1 MDSKPLSL
9 RLPSETRSWLQRF
22 SRGRATLS
30 SMAAR
35 LLEEARRRTIFPGIS
50 FTDTPNGRRAIVE
63 GSDILVATVWQFQ
76 QTTAAD
82 AITLTDHFGWSLQQ
96 SIAAISYSNAFPNEV
111 AADASDILPTLQ
123 PRSPRSSDPAAPAVP
138 LPDPTPSVRI
148 SHPFSSLIEAAKE
161 ARLLA
166 HAPYSRFKVGAALL
180 GKGWKL
186 FKGCNVE
193 NLSYGLTICAERN
206 AIFQAI
212 ASGVSQ
218 FEAIAIV
225 ADTRHPISPCGACR
239 QVMAEFGNFRILS
252 ATLSGEVFES
262 TVDTLLPRSHTGI
275 LDLD

>member
-1 MDSKPLSL
+1 MHSKPLSL

-35 LLEEARRRTIFPGIS
+35 LLEEARRRTLFPGIS
-50 FTDTPNGRRAIVE
+50 FADTTSGRRAIIE
-63 GSDILVATVWQFQ
+63 GSQTLVATVWQYQ
-76 QTTAAD
+76 QSSNAD
-82 AITLTDHFGWSLQQ
+82 AIALTDHFGWSLQQ
-96 SIAAISYSNAFPNEV
+96 SIAAISYANSFPDEI
-111 AADASDILPTLQ
+111 AADAADLTCDSLSSHSSNPST
-123 PRSPRSSDPAAPAVP
+123 PAVSDPN
-138 LPDPTPSVRI
+138 PTPSVRI
-148 SHPFSSLIEAAKE
+148 SHPFSSLIEAAKD
-161 ARLLA
+161 ARLHA

-206 AIFQAI
+206 AIFQAL
-212 ASGVSQ
+212 AAGVSQ

>member
-30 SMAAR
+30 GMAAR
-35 LLEEARRRTIFPGIS
+35 LLEEARRRTLFPGIS
-50 FTDTPNGRRAIVE
+50 FADTPNGRRATIE
-63 GSDILVATVWQFQ
+63 GSNTLVATVWQYQ
-76 QTTAAD
+76 QTSHAD
-82 AITLTDHFGWSLQQ
+82 AIALTDHFGWALQQ
-96 SIAAISYSNAFPNEV
+96 SIAAITYASAFPDEI
-111 AADASDILPTLQ
+111 AADAADLPSLALSTH
-123 PRSPRSSDPAAPAVP
+123 PSNPSSPADSDPDPAP
-138 LPDPTPSVRI
+138 SIRI

-161 ARLLA
+161 ARLNA

-193 NLSYGLTICAERN
+193 NLSYGLTVCAERN
-206 AIFQAI
+206 AIFQAL

-262 TVDTLLPRSHTGI
+262 TVDALLPRSRTGI

>member
-63 GSDILVATVWQFQ
+63 GSNTLVATVWQFQ
-76 QTTAAD
+76 QATNAD

-96 SIAAISYSNAFPNEV
+96 SIAAIDYANAFPNEV
-111 AADASDILPTLQ
+111 AADAADLPSHILATHPSNPSTPADSD
-123 PRSPRSSDPAAPAVP
+123 
-138 LPDPTPSVRI
+138 PDPTPSVRI

-161 ARLLA
+161 ARLNA

-212 ASGVSQ
+212 ASSVSQ

>member
-35 LLEEARRRTIFPGIS
+35 LLEEARRRTLFPGIS
-50 FTDTPNGRRAIVE
+50 FTDTPNGRRAIIE
-63 GSDILVATVWQFQ
+63 GSNTLVATVWQYQ
-76 QTTAAD
+76 QTSHAD
-82 AITLTDHFGWSLQQ
+82 AIALTDHFRWSLQQ
-96 SIAAISYSNAFPNEV
+96 SIAAISYANAFPDEV
-111 AADASDILPTLQ
+111 SADAADLPSLALPTH
-123 PRSPRSSDPAAPAVP
+123 PSNPSSPAHPDSDPDPAP
-138 LPDPTPSVRI
+138 SIRI
-148 SHPFSSLIEAAKE
+148 SHPFSSLIEAAKD
-161 ARLLA
+161 ARLHA

-212 ASGVSQ
+212 ASDVSQ

-239 QVMAEFGNFRILS
+239 QVMTEFGNFRILS

-262 TVDTLLPRSHTGI
+262 TVDTLLPRSRTGI

>member
-9 RLPSETRSWLQRF
+9 RLPSETRLWLQRF

-35 LLEEARRRTIFPGIS
+35 LLEEARRRTLFPGIS
-50 FTDTPNGRRAIVE
+50 FTDTPNGRRAIIE
-63 GSDILVATVWQFQ
+63 GSNTLVATVWQYQ
-76 QTTAAD
+76 QSSHAD
-82 AITLTDHFGWSLQQ
+82 AIALTDHFKWSLQQ
-96 SIAAISYSNAFPNEV
+96 SIAAITYANAFPDEV
-111 AADASDILPTLQ
+111 AADAADLPSHLSPSQ
-123 PRSPRSSDPAAPAVP
+123 PSNPASPSN
-138 LPDPTPSVRI
+138 PDPDHTPSIRI
-148 SHPFSSLIEAAKE
+148 SHPFSSLIEAAKD
-161 ARLLA
+161 ARLHA

-212 ASGVSQ
+212 AAGVSQ

-252 ATLSGEVFES
+252 ATLTGEVFES